1 LAELKKEVEDL
12 QKLERGLA
20 EIEEM
25 AKEFAGDEKLL
36 GELEEKIG
44 GLEKEIGAKESEI
57 FLSGKYDR
65 RDALLEI
72 SAGAGGQDSE
82 DWATMLWR
90 LYQRFCERRG
100 WKTKVLEQSFGE
112 PGGPEGRIGTKSI
125 TLEIKSKNAYGLL
138 KGEAGVH
145 RLVRISPFSAQKLRH
160 TSFAKVEVAPLIEDE
175 KEIEI
180 RPDDLKIDFFR
191 ASGPGGQ
198 NVNKVESSVRIT
210 HLPTG
215 LVVACQTERSQS
227 QNRQKAMKMLASK
240 LIQLR
245 EGEREKEVAGL
256 KGEKKSASWSNQ
268 TRNYVLHP
276 YKLVKD
282 LRTGVESK
290 NPEEILD
297 GKLDEFIEAEI
308 RF

>member
-1 LAELKKEVEDL
+1 
-12 QKLERGLA
+12 
-20 EIEEM
+20 M
-25 AKEFAGDEKLL
+25 
-36 GELEEKIG
+36 
-44 GLEKEIGAKESEI
+44 
-57 FLSGKYDR
+57 
-65 RDALLEI
+65 LEI